1 MKTAP
6 AFRKSAANTFRRRE
20 DLASATLEPATP
32 LLPFGFTHES
42 LKDFRYRLRRERK
55 RERRWNLASA
65 RAWEARMEDQHFA
78 MLDWLDKEERRANKA
93 GLVPA

>member
-1 MKTAP
+1 MKTAS

-20 DLASATLEPATP
+20 DLAAAVLEPAAP
-32 LLPFGFTHES
+32 ALPFSFTHES

-55 RERRWNLASA
+55 RERRWNRASE
-65 RAWEARMEDQHFA
+65 RDWNARMEDQHYA
-78 MLDWLDKEERRANKA
+78 MLDWLDKEERRAKA